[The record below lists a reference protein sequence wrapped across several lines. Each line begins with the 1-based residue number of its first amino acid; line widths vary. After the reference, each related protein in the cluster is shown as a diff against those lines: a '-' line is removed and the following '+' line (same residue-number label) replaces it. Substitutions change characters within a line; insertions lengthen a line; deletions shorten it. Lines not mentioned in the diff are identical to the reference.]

1 MAEQEASHIVP
12 HRVFAGIWVA
22 LVILTGLTVAAGQV
36 DLGPWNIWV
45 ALGIACVK
53 SSLVVAFFMHLKYER
68 PLFKI
73 SLLST
78 LAILA
83 IFIGFTF
90 FDVLY
95 R

>member
-12 HRVFAGIWVA
+12 HRVFIGVWIV
-22 LVILTGLTVAAGQV
+22 LLILTGVTVAVAQV
-36 DLGPWNIWV
+36 DLGPWNIWM
-45 ALGIACVK
+45 ALTVACVK
-53 SSLVVAFFMHLKYER
+53 SSLVLAFFMHLKYES
-68 PLFKI
+68 PLFMI

>member
-1 MAEQEASHIVP
+1 MAEHEGSHIVSY
-12 HRVFAGIWVA
+12 RVFVRVWVA
-22 LVILTGLTVAAGQV
+22 LVLLTATTTIVAQI

-45 ALGIACVK
+45 ALGIACTK

-68 PLFKI
+68 PLFKL
-73 SLLST
+73 SLMSAV
-78 LAILA
+78 AILA

>member
-1 MAEQEASHIVP
+1 M
-12 HRVFAGIWVA
+12 
-22 LVILTGLTVAAGQV
+22 
-36 DLGPWNIWV
+36 
-45 ALGIACVK
+45 
-53 SSLVVAFFMHLKYER
+53 KYER

-73 SLLST
+73 CLVAA